1 MHAIHLACPYCKAQI
16 RIQRVDSEATLRC
29 ASCSSD
35 FELEHH
41 LDSKSRKWL
50 RRMLANDYLTLGD
63 GLCKVDGAT
72 MISSTVVRRSLDA
85 SEIQ

>member
-1 MHAIHLACPYCKAQI
+1 MHAIHLACPCCKAQI

-35 FELEHH
+35 VKLEHH
-41 LDSKSRKWL
+41 LGSKSRKWL

-63 GLCKVDGAT
+63 GLYKVDGAT
-72 MISSTVVRRSLDA
+72 MISSTLIHRRLDS